1 MKFFLFRVNLI
12 HHKKISPKKNYSGRR
27 CTLIH
32 IYIYIYSRR
41 HKLMRLAFFI
51 ILYPY
56 FTLNGL
62 IFILEVKF
70 QSFLED
76 PTHMPDLSSE
86 EFDLSAKKIGNW
98 SNFPK
103 TWFLPFWPHFDLNKN
118 EICAFRDTIFWEP
131 FLLTSRKLI
140 WRGH

>member
-1 MKFFLFRVNLI
+1 MRVL
-12 HHKKISPKKNYSGRR
+12 
-27 CTLIH
+27 
-32 IYIYIYSRR
+32 
-41 HKLMRLAFFI
+41 FFI

-56 FTLNGL
+56 FTLKGL

-70 QSFLED
+70 QSFLVE

-103 TWFLPFWPHFDLNKN
+103 T
-118 EICAFRDTIFWEP
+118 
-131 FLLTSRKLI
+131 
-140 WRGH
+140 

>member
-1 MKFFLFRVNLI
+1 MSLKIFSSINLLDVQQNF
-12 HHKKISPKKNYSGRR
+12 SWLLYYRDN
-27 CTLIH
+27 
-32 IYIYIYSRR
+32 YSRR
-41 HKLMRLAFFI
+41 HNDWRLVFFI

-56 FTLNGL
+56 FTLKGL

-70 QSFLED
+70 QSFLVE

-86 EFDLSAKKIGNW
+86 EFDLSAKNIGNW
-98 SNFPK
+98 GNFRK

-131 FLLTSRKLI
+131 FLWTSRKLI